1 MTRTFRPTLLHRIWR
16 LLPPR
21 QRRRMMSEMAALFA
35 PRIDRI
41 APTAR
46 AGVTVLGDL
55 TRASGIGEGA
65 RLMVRALES
74 LHIATWVRDVGV
86 R

>member
-21 QRRRMMSEMAALFA
+21 QRRLVMSEVTALFA